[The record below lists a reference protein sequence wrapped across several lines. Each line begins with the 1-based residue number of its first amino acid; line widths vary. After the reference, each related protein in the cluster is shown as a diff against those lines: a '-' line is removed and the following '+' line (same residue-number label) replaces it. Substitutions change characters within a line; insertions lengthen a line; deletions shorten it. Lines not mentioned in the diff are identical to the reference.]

1 MLLAGQFATAPKVL
15 ELIWA
20 LDRKLTGES
29 LQADQS
35 DMLPR
40 GNWAARVTVTLTA
53 VLIYTCMCVYNVLGS
68 YYWTTQSVTGS

>member
-40 GNWAARVTVTLTA
+40 GNWAARVTVTVTA
-53 VLIYTCMCVYNVLGS
+53 GRGNGTLYQWYQKNWRLNF
-68 YYWTTQSVTGS
+68 